1 MPVTWTDQEMRT
13 FAEQLGPLGVPLEAA
28 LAVYTAESG
37 LDPKASS
44 GIAFGIAQL
53 TGRTLKGLGWLKPA
67 KDFGQLSVSAQAP
80 WIAKLVASQAR
91 MIGFV
96 PKNALEL
103 YVANF
108 KPAAAKAG
116 EDVLYRQGQDAYAKN
131 INLDR
136 DRKGFIDRH
145 DLQVSLNRAEATETY
160 KRAIAQLAKVR
171 TS

>member
-1 MPVTWTDQEMRT
+1 MRI

-44 GIAFGIAQL
+44 GIAWGIAQL

-67 KDFGQLSVSAQAP
+67 KEFGQLSVKDQAP

-91 MIGFV
+91 MIGFI

-108 KPAAAKAG
+108 KPAAAKAH
-116 EDVLYRQGQDAYAKN
+116 EDVLYRQGSDGYAKN
-131 INLDR
+131 ASLDR
-136 DRKGFIDRH
+136 DRKGWIDRQ

-171 TS
+171 S